1 MDAFPITMDG
11 DTLTVGLPRTLTVFN
26 RQGLMEALDAHEGPF
41 ARVRLDATGLGDV
54 DAAGLGMFARVVRF
68 TRDRTGTRP
77 LLRNPSDVVRS
88 LAGAAGLLQFFD
100 METAPQG

>member
-1 MDAFPITMDG
+1 MDAFPITMEG
-11 DTLTVGLPRTLTVFN
+11 DTLTVGLPRTLTVLN
-26 RQGLMEALDAHEGPF
+26 RQGLVEALEGYDGPY
-41 ARVRLDATGLGDV
+41 ARVRLDATGMGDI

-88 LAGAAGLLQFFD
+88 LAGSAGLLQFFD
-100 METAPQG
+100 VEAAPQG